1 MAGSKAKR
9 KGRHGAPRSPS
20 PSPSRSPSPSSAP
33 EKSAPKKAETGA
45 ASKLATP
52 PPAQTRFKTALIV
65 VASLYLCTV
74 WFEGIGST
82 LPARLSPRVWLY
94 FSQVAA
100 LFRYAGM
107 MSIDYRAEGWS
118 CADKKWIEIDVRP
131 WFRIDAE
138 TKENRFHRALQFYR
152 RERKVMRALEEYVIR
167 SHNASSSRPKI
178 GGVRFLSLR
187 IPYPKIGDRVE
198 RLVRKP
204 LSEYPEEMRHHWYW
218 TPTSKRYE
226 RCGERPPPK
235 EPKEPQQP
243 KEASSHAP
251 EKDDEERSAAPATSS
266 AEDSKDKENEP

>member
-9 KGRHGAPRSPS
+9 KARHGVPRSPS
-20 PSPSRSPSPSSAP
+20 SASHAPAGPSGSEGS
-33 EKSAPKKAETGA
+33 EKSAAKKAETA
-45 ASKLATP
+45 ATSRVATP
-52 PPAQTRFKTALIV
+52 PPAQARFKTALVV
-65 VASLYLCTV
+65 VAFLYLCTV

-82 LPARLSPRVWLY
+82 LPAKLSPRVWLY

-118 CADKKWIEIDVRP
+118 CAEKKWIEIDVRP
-131 WFRIDAE
+131 WFRIESE

-167 SHNASSSRPKI
+167 NHNASSSRPKI

-198 RLVRKP
+198 RVVRKP
-204 LSEYPEEMRHHWYW
+204 LSEYPEEMRRHWYW

-226 RCGERPPPK
+226 RCGERPPAK
-235 EPKEPQQP
+235 EKT
-243 KEASSHAP
+243 EARSSGREAP
-251 EKDDEERSAAPATSS
+251 EKDDDERSSTPATSS
-266 AEDSKDKENEP
+266 AEDAKDKEVDP